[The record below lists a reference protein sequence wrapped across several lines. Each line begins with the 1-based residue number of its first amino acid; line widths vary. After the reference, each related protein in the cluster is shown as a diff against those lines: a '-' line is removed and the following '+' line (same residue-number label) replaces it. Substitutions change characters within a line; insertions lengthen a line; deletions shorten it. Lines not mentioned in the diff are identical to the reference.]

1 MKKKFLLGGVL
12 VMGAIIYAA
21 CGEQQ
26 AQQPLAD
33 AAISKDSLVKRGE
46 YLVNV
51 MGCGDC
57 HSPKMMGPQGPM
69 IDPERVLSGHPANLP
84 LPKVN
89 PAELQN
95 WVLFNHSQTA
105 FVGPWGASFA
115 ANITGDSTGIGSWTE
130 EQFFRA
136 MKEGKY
142 KGLATSRPLLPP
154 MPWQNFVNASDLDLK
169 SMYLYLKST
178 KPVNNVVPTAIP
190 PTELGK

>member
-12 VMGAIIYAA
+12 AMGALIYAA

-33 AAISKDSLVKRGE
+33 AAISNDSLVKHGQ

-69 IDPERVLSGHPANLP
+69 IDPDRILSGHPAEQP
-84 LPKVN
+84 LGKID
-89 PAELQN
+89 PAVLQS

-105 FVGPWGASFA
+105 TVGPWGVSFS
-115 ANITGDSTGIGSWTE
+115 ANITGDSTGIGAWTE
-130 EQFFRA
+130 EQFIRA
-136 MKEGKY
+136 MREGKY
-142 KGLATSRPLLPP
+142 KGLPEGRPLLPP
-154 MPWQNFVNASDLDLK
+154 MPWQNFAGMKDIDLK
-169 SMYLYLKST
+169 SIYLYLKST
-178 KPVNNVVPTAIP
+178 KPVKNVVPAAIP
-190 PTELGK
+190 PAMPGK